1 MSWVSASEAARHW
14 GLTSYRGVHKRSK
27 RDPKTY
33 PSRPHPTRKGW
44 RQYWI
49 GDGPPPGAHREDL
62 GDQLDA
68 PPALKHSPV
77 EGWVEREGYVYD
89 GRRDMYILTLPSH
102 RRPFVLDGARLRQI
116 WRRYAGD
123 KANVDEICRD
133 FGFDRQTFLDLKRA
147 LALTKTRAPFT
158 DEELD
163 ALGEED
169 LVADV
174 LRAKEQRV
182 MARAQASNWRRIERL
197 AHNRQWLRETVR
209 AALTDLVG
217 PVELPPPV
225 GEPEEVAVV
234 VGWSDLHVG
243 KRAAGSSVGL
253 DVQLARL
260 RALAADVVARVAA
273 LSPSRVIVACT
284 GDLVHSDTQSQ
295 TTTKGT
301 PQGPQSEGSTSMAL
315 RGACELTAGLIFK
328 LSEVAPTVE
337 VVVVPGNH
345 DELLSRAV
353 GFYLEAAF
361 DGSSRVIIDADERRR
376 RKWSR
381 WREVPICFFHG
392 DKLKGDRLAALPG
405 RECPVGADP
414 RRAVLFHGHY
424 HKRALRQDVVG
435 GFDVVCLASPAG
447 PDDWHHEHGFEGGAK
462 AITLAVIA
470 PSGLT
475 ALEWVRA

>member
-14 GLTSYRGVHKRSK
+14 GLGHYQAVHKRSRRHPEK
-27 RDPKTY
+27 Y

-49 GDGPPPGAHREDL
+49 GDEPPPGAHREDP
-62 GDQLDA
+62 GDQLAA

-89 GRRDMYILTLPSH
+89 GRRDVYVLTLPSH

-123 KANVDEICRD
+123 KANIDEICRD
-133 FGFDRQTFLDLKRA
+133 FGFDRQTFIDLKRA
-147 LALTKTRAPFT
+147 LRLTKTRAPFT

-243 KRAAGSSVGL
+243 KREAGSSVGL

-273 LSPSRVIVACT
+273 LRPARIILACT
-284 GDLVHSDTQSQ
+284 GDLVHSDT
-295 TTTKGT
+295 
-301 PQGPQSEGSTSMAL
+301 
-315 RGACELTAGLIFK
+315 
-328 LSEVAPTVE
+328 
-337 VVVVPGNH
+337 
-345 DELLSRAV
+345 
-353 GFYLEAAF
+353 
-361 DGSSRVIIDADERRR
+361 
-376 RKWSR
+376 
-381 WREVPICFFHG
+381 
-392 DKLKGDRLAALPG
+392 
-405 RECPVGADP
+405 
-414 RRAVLFHGHY
+414 
-424 HKRALRQDVVG
+424 
-435 GFDVVCLASPAG
+435 
-447 PDDWHHEHGFEGGAK
+447 
-462 AITLAVIA
+462 
-470 PSGLT
+470 
-475 ALEWVRA
+475 